1 MDEATL
7 DRALFAAARRH
18 QDGGHPSADE
28 LAAHAAG
35 ELAEEEREGLEEH
48 LARCPE
54 CASVVRDL
62 AAFPA
67 LEPPPGTPARDDER
81 VQAAW
86 ERLAGTLGEESAG
99 GGDDERPRV
108 LRWPPARGGFWAPLP
123 WAIAAALLLA
133 TVSLALWGVHLQR
146 SLARLADARINV
158 PVVELVPAGAAAER
172 GAAGERL
179 AVPSGGRSAVFLLEL
194 GDLRPFTQ
202 YRVELVANGEP
213 VWSRSGLR
221 PVGDGRFT
229 LELPLR
235 LLAPGRYELRL
246 SGLADGDETPLAR
259 YLFTV
264 SAGPARSTQISIGQ

>member
-7 DRALFAAARRH
+7 ERALIVAALRH
-18 QDGGHPSADE
+18 QDGGHPPADD

-35 ELAEEEREGLEEH
+35 ELAEEEREGLAEH

-54 CASVVRDL
+54 CAGVVRDL

-86 ERLAGTLGEESAG
+86 ERLAGAIGEEAAG
-99 GGDDERPRV
+99 DRGGEGPRV
-108 LRWPPARGGFWAPLP
+108 LRWPPLRTGGWAPLP
-123 WAIAAALLLA
+123 WAIAAGLLLA
-133 TVSLALWGVHLQR
+133 TVSLALWGAHLQR

-158 PVVELVPAGAAAER
+158 PVIELVPAGAATER
-172 GAAGERL
+172 GPAGERL
-179 AVPSGGRSAVFLLEL
+179 AFPRGGRSAVFLLEL

-246 SGLADGDETPLAR
+246 SGLGDGDETPLAHYR
-259 YLFTV
+259 FTI
-264 SAGPARSTQISIGQ
+264 SAEPARSSEISIGQ